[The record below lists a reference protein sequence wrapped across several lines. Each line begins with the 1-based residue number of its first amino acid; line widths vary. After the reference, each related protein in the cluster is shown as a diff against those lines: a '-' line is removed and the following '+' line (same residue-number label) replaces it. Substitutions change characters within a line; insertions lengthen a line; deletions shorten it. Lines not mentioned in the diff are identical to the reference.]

1 MKFSHK
7 LALAML
13 ALLAVVL
20 NAGAAW
26 LVRSSFDSQ
35 LAAAQRQNEA
45 HHQRDAYGVKLALME
60 AGDEPFDAAR
70 LKEYGRRLQSYGG
83 TGGEWMALYTDGGL
97 PAWSSLPEAVTADE
111 QQKALAAGDTAV
123 TYLDTEEGVFQLY
136 ATRVEQAAGAAWV
149 LNAYD
154 VTGLFEARDALLWG
168 FAKVEGAAFLAL
180 VALVLAMS
188 RLLTRPVER
197 LEEAARRIAAGAYDE
212 RTALSG
218 DDELA
223 ALSRS
228 FDQMAQAVQQ
238 KVEQLNL
245 SVRQRDDFVAAFTH
259 ELKTPITSMMGYAS
273 LLRAGELPPE
283 QRKKAADYIYHET
296 KRLEALSQKLMV
308 FMELEHTEALELEP
322 LALKTLEA
330 RLRRS
335 RLPEAKT
342 ELVFEGF
349 DETRVLAQP
358 ELLLALVQ
366 NLVSNAERAD
376 PADGKVTLTAA
387 AKEGR
392 VTLTVRDAGR
402 GIPAGELARVTEP
415 FYMVDRS
422 RARSQNGSGFG
433 LALCERIARLH
444 GGKLAIE
451 SEVGKGTAVH
461 FDLEE
466 AKI

>member
-45 HHQRDAYGVKLALME
+45 HHQRDAYGVKMALIE
-60 AGDEPFDAAR
+60 AGAGPYDTDL

-83 TGGEWMALYTDGGL
+83 TGGEWMALYNGSGFSV
-97 PAWSSLPEAVTADE
+97 WSSLPEVITAAD
-111 QQKALAAGDTAV
+111 QRAALTAGDTAV
-123 TYLDTEEGVFQLY
+123 TYLNTGDGVFQLY
-136 ATRVEQAAGAAWV
+136 ATKVEQAAGSAWV

-154 VTGLFEARDALLWG
+154 VTGLFEARDDLLWG
-168 FAKVEGAAFLAL
+168 FARVEGAAFAAL
-180 VALVLAMS
+180 VVLAMS
-188 RLLTRPVER
+188 RMLTRPVAR

-212 RTALSG
+212 RTALKG
-218 DDELA
+218 EDELA
-223 ALSRS
+223 DLSRS
-228 FDQMAQAVQQ
+228 FDRMAQAVQQ
-238 KVEQLNL
+238 KVEQLDL

-273 LLRAGELPPE
+273 LLRSGELPPE

-308 FMELEHTEALELEP
+308 FMELEHTGELALEP
-322 LALKTLEA
+322 LELKTLEA
-330 RLRRS
+330 RLRRI

-349 DETRVLAQP
+349 EGIAVLAQP
-358 ELLLALVQ
+358 DLVLALVQ

-376 PADGKVTLTAA
+376 PADGRVTLTAE

-392 VTLTVRDAGR
+392 VTLAVKDKGR

-422 RARSQNGSGFG
+422 RARAQNGSGFG
-433 LALCERIARLH
+433 LALCARIAKLH
-444 GGKLAIE
+444 GGELAIE
-451 SEVGKGTAVH
+451 SEVGKGTTVR
-461 FDLEE
+461 FELQE
-466 AKI
+466 AGR